1 MFLFA
6 SNSDLNG
13 AAFYRF
19 SDWHHLTFNL
29 IGSGIKEDRNEKLA
43 DCMLN
48 NVVVTAD
55 YPVTVLLEMMEAMVQ
70 FSWKR
75 YLRTMLTIF
84 EMTVLKILLMIVA
97 AGPVQTVLFVLGK
110 VIGVMVVLVVK
121 SEEFGMVKL
130 AGRLVECLH
139 LMY

>member
-1 MFLFA
+1 
-6 SNSDLNG
+6 
-13 AAFYRF
+13 
-19 SDWHHLTFNL
+19 
-29 IGSGIKEDRNEKLA
+29 
-43 DCMLN
+43 MLN

-75 YLRTMLTIF
+75 YLKTMLTIF

-130 AGRLVECLH
+130 AGRLVACLH